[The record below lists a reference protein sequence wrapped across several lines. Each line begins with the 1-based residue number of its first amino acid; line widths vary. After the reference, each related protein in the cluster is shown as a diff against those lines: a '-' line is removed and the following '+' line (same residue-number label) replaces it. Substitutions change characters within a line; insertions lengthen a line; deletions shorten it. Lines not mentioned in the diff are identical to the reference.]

1 MPEYPRS
8 PFEKTGSSITPNVD
22 GDILNATVMGETT
35 PAAGSFTTLKAS
47 DVVTLEKELIIKE
60 ITTPTPV
67 DGYGKVYTKTNN
79 RLYFQDGAGIEH
91 LISNEVYGEGWFY
104 DNAVALTVETVD
116 IPIAMQGPIVGELSD
131 MTFNSGSTGVT
142 SVFADGTG
150 GTVLVTSAG
159 HGLSN
164 GAIITIMGST
174 SYNGVFE
181 VSSVTTDTFKIT
193 DTWVA
198 DDGVATWI
206 EPTSLLVNTAGIYH
220 GDAHISAS
228 VDGIC
233 TLIWM
238 PYSGTTPIPKATTER
253 KFPNNDIG
261 SSAMSILIELSVGD
275 ILWMSVQST
284 SLVDITSKHGGM
296 RYHKL

>member
-1 MPEYPRS
+1 MEIINGIKTESDLNLDNPDIS
-8 PFEKTGSSITPNVD
+8 GGTISDSIFES
-22 GDILNATVMGETT
+22 E
-35 PAAGSFTTLKAS
+35 
-47 DVVTLEKELIIKE
+47 VTIKE
-60 ITTPTPV
+60 ITTPSALA
-67 DGYGKVYTKTNN
+67 DYCKIYAKSNN
-79 RLYFQDGAGIEH
+79 KLYFQDGAGVEH
-91 LISNEVYGEGWFY
+91 LISNQVYGEGWFY
-104 DNAVALTVETVD
+104 DNSVALSVETVD

-131 MTFNSGSTGVT
+131 MTFHSGSTGVT

-150 GTVLVTSAG
+150 GTVTVTSAG

-206 EPTSLLVNTAGIYH
+206 EPTSLLVNTAGVYD
-220 GDAHISAS
+220 GSAHISVS
-228 VDGIC
+228 VDGAC

-238 PYSGTTPIPKATTER
+238 PYNGTTPIPKATTER
-253 KFPNNDIG
+253 KLPNNDIG
-261 SSAMSILIELSVGD
+261 SSAMAILIDLSVGD
-275 ILWMSVQST
+275 ILWMSVQS
-284 SLVDITSKHGGM
+284 SALVDITSKHGGM
-296 RYHKL
+296 RFHKL

>member
-1 MPEYPRS
+1 MGGIGGIPS
-8 PFEKTGSSITPNVD
+8 VFKKITIEED
-22 GDILNATVMGETT
+22 LIL
-35 PAAGSFTTLKAS
+35 
-47 DVVTLEKELIIKE
+47 KE
-60 ITTPTPV
+60 ITTPDSIP
-67 DGYGKVYTKTNN
+67 GYGKIYPKSDNK
-79 RLYFQDGAGIEH
+79 LYFQDGAGAEH

-104 DNAVALTVETVD
+104 NNTVTLTVETVD
-116 IPIAMQGPIVGELSD
+116 IPIGVQGPIVGELSD

-150 GTVLVTSAG
+150 GTILVTSAG
-159 HGLSN
+159 HGLLN

-198 DDGVATWI
+198 DDGIATWI

-220 GDAHISAS
+220 GDAHISCL
-228 VDGIC
+228 VDGAC

-238 PYSGTTPIPKATTER
+238 PYKGVTPIVKATTER

-261 SSAMSILIELSVGD
+261 ASAMSILTQLSVGD
-275 ILWMSVQST
+275 ILWMSVQSS

-296 RYHKL
+296 RFHKL